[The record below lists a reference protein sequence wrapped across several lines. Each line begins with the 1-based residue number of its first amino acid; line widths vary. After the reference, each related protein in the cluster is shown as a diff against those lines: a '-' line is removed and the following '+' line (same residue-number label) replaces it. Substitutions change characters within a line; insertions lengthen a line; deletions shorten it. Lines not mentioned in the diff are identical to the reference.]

1 MAIESAQQNSLCWV
15 PDTNHAVSHFI
26 QLGLGYNDVHLVYMY
41 VSLRSKL
48 TNFLNTPGI
57 WS

>member
-57 WS
+57 